1 MHHWEETWC
10 VCENSFHR
18 FNSTWHWITFLWN
31 LSRLSHD
38 FSFLTQ
44 FDFSPPHLL
53 ICLGLFQ
60 IQLTRNHFS
69 SKTPSLPLGSSL
81 LWDPLLHTLLTLLS
95 YLLLSLCTECDCI
108 SQGLNCPQVQETI
121 CWQIWL
127 AFMTL
132 SPLVGIPD
140 SLRNIAFSQR
150 AWGISEGRD
159 GLGQLLNFIPRQFEK
174 WLVSKERSL
183 DWYTVIVFASISW
196 GDIWQEQPSA
206 NLGKQ
211 WLCLKLWSQQHPRQN
226 RWDGR
231 LAPLGLSTIVSRPSK
246 ITPKWHKWNRA
257 NRSTG
262 QSSLCYSLGFILGLD
277 WV

>member
-1 MHHWEETWC
+1 MENWKAGERGNLSWMHHCIGKKRGVSVRIAFTDFTDWSLSNTIDTESLFL
-10 VCENSFHR
+10 ENSQ
-18 FNSTWHWITFLWN
+18 SVSGL
-31 LSRLSHD
+31 LPSVGS
-38 FSFLTQ
+38 
-44 FDFSPPHLL
+44 SPPHFAHSTF
-53 ICLGLFQ
+53 LFA
-60 IQLTRNHFS
+60 F
-69 SKTPSLPLGSSL
+69 
-81 LWDPLLHTLLTLLS
+81 
-95 YLLLSLCTECDCI
+95 SLCRDCDCI
-108 SQGLNCPQVQETI
+108 SQGLNCPQVRETI

-211 WLCLKLWSQQHPRQN
+211 WLCLKL
-226 RWDGR
+226 
-231 LAPLGLSTIVSRPSK
+231 
-246 ITPKWHKWNRA
+246 
-257 NRSTG
+257 
-262 QSSLCYSLGFILGLD
+262 
-277 WV
+277 